1 MSAKKRLLNYFLEN
15 VNVELDRDS
24 LSDVAKIHDWQRVI
38 RSLRSDDGWQIETTQ
53 NGYILKSD
61 TPIISEKKRDPINQK
76 LRYAVLHR
84 DNSTCQRCGKTVND
98 GIKLHVDH
106 KIPVDMGGKTVIDN
120 LWTLCNECNLGKKNF
135 FSDDES
141 SIMKEISELSSG
153 SKKLKRYFEL
163 CPNKVIEPTK
173 LQIVSGGL
181 RDWERALR
189 KIRQDNCM
197 DIQWVKPCS
206 EFPMGGYIYKK

>member
-1 MSAKKRLLNYFLEN
+1 MSAKKRLLEYFLKN
-15 VNVELDRDS
+15 VNIELDRDS
-24 LSDVAKIHDWQRVI
+24 LSKIANVHDWQRVI
-38 RSLRSDDGWQIETTQ
+38 RSLRSDDGWQIETKP
-53 NGYILKSD
+53 NGYVLISD
-61 TPIISEKKRDPINQK
+61 KPIASEKKRDPINQK

-84 DNSTCQRCGKTVND
+84 DNSKCQRCGKTIDD

-141 SIMKEISELSSG
+141 SIMKEISKLPSG
-153 SKKLKRYFEL
+153 AKKLKRYFEL

-189 KIRQDNCM
+189 KIRQDNAM

-206 EFPMGGYIYKK
+206 EFPMGGYIYNK